1 MVSDQKRLSERIN
14 GVTGL
19 DLTPDEYSMISTA
32 MASSKNP
39 DETANRFAQAL
50 TYSHNSG
57 ITFEEAYSNLDALNL
72 NQLGRKVDVT
82 QTGTKAVINS
92 FKIGKLT
99 VKRQR
104 IAQEAYRA
112 YQNGM
117 DVSSILSSDVA
128 KEIEALDN
136 EIADLQDYM
145 PRAWYTEI
153 AKNAA
158 NTLSYSFNV
167 AAAAAA
173 GKALGAVAGSNPVS
187 AGLATLF
194 SFLEG
199 YQLTKYGNWYDNI
212 KAGVDPKVADA
223 VQTVSAGIQAA
234 IESYLD
240 VNVGLVKSLGSGT
253 AKSIASNTLKNMY
266 VNGTLNKVGMFFT
279 KYAINMAS
287 EGTEEFLQEITE
299 EVFDNMAFSLSGKE
313 APNELKD
320 ILANS
325 IKAFAGGA
333 SSAIILGIGDA
344 AYETKMNVNY
354 AQNLKKEAIANPS
367 KETFINNHI
376 NDEELGTASRK
387 DKSEI
392 LSKAYDN
399 TRKAAQEEGVSVS
412 EAKTIDTDFDINDDF
427 NPETDSD
434 EARTSEQP
442 VEPVKRMDNGRLRV
456 QESQR
461 VTQNSDGTESHTLNI
476 GSRGSSTRYGYV
488 DYTIDT
494 QNKTVTIDQVATRL
508 GYEDL
513 ARDAVME
520 VERSH
525 EGWNIE
531 WNPETAAQQAIKEQI
546 VNDPN
551 NPNRGNLQW
560 FNEGEDVDTNIQVG
574 EWIKKTFSNLTTE
587 QSVVAAKLLE
597 FTAKSQGVDT
607 KTWINDH
614 IQNLQSF
621 DESGKKGAVSFN
633 DSDIKA
639 IIYAGENADF
649 STFSH
654 ETFHVLVRTS
664 QAASK
669 LAEAFRNASQSSDFA
684 RYVNSHKQIIKM
696 DLDEVLEAVK
706 DMGDN
711 PLEWT
716 RAQHEVAAT
725 FFESYLRDGKT
736 FSEKLKNIFTQIA
749 DWFHRIYKALRGEN
763 SLNDE
768 IVKAYDEIL
777 AGNPELRKT
786 VEASNSDTDQQNNVK
801 SEEFSPEDEDEDNG
815 LDEYG
820 NPLYQSED
828 RESRIASF
836 TDESNYS
843 PENIEGNVY
852 IDAAR
857 KELSNKNSIE
867 KAQYEKELMMAH
879 KLSEHFNCK
888 VFMLP
893 PTIEDGFIYVEKQSN
908 PDSVVKG
915 FFVDFKQINTDKP
928 NSVQRAM
935 KEGIRQA
942 DAVYIELG
950 DNISIGNATRA
961 LIGQVKSNNNNHEGF
976 GIVISDSAGNFK
988 EYQIIKKRLV
998 ESPFIGGAEL
1008 APLSNDNYSAKSSA
1022 VKSGIK
1028 RLYQQDG
1035 TAIEEYKGTL
1045 VVTHNLTE
1053 GNLEGVLGIG
1063 GMPMP
1068 SLAVTRPD
1076 IKIDSFGPITLV
1088 GDSQLANQ
1096 LMRNGEIFDR
1106 DMWSPTAPRPEFKV
1120 DKKGLKKFDDWI
1132 RDLPYKGSLHVNMTN
1147 ALMDYQKNSPESLAS
1162 FYAYKD
1168 GIRMEYCKENGIDVE
1183 IPYRLVRY
1191 NYDDRIMKAAKAWA
1205 EEHNER
1211 YLSFEQTAEFQ
1222 KAIKPAVDEVL
1233 AEMEA
1238 EYERK
1243 YSKEN
1248 TSKFKMNIGHALI
1261 EFVRDNLTTD
1271 NFHELSNLLSEAS
1284 LYEEGK
1290 KEMDVYAL
1298 KDTLDKV
1305 APAADVEKWLLEK
1318 KFSGIFSDPM
1328 ITIGRSKVP
1337 YNAQNIFEAMR
1348 RSQYVGNGLGT
1359 ITYSNSLAA
1368 SSGARA
1374 LRTRQAVAEKEGLL
1388 GDVKDENYEDAFNSY
1403 HDLAVKNYKYND
1415 TWDALD
1421 DSNKAIAKYLES
1433 NNRTTE
1439 NLKQQLKKLDFNVT
1453 DELVSEAQKLVDYIE
1468 GMTRRYF
1475 EAKPR
1480 RIMQLSDFKYAIVP
1494 TNAKAETAQV
1504 LQQAGLSVVRSD
1516 SREEA
1521 LKKIAEND
1529 TKVLWQLDNMTES
1542 SLIAE
1547 AKDFQTKDEFIEFE
1561 KAFDLD
1567 GISSEEL
1574 SEIWDKAHGV
1584 YQVKKEEYTS
1594 PIDPNMPEEDKDEA
1608 FRVIMSTDEGIKA
1621 FIQRLRDAFSAR
1633 RDVRRSGGQ
1642 IGVYTEEDYNA
1653 IMQDIAN
1660 ADRVETEAAP
1670 YITALA
1676 KSNKDITP
1684 EAISKVRGMIN
1695 NSLRDYRDLYSQ
1707 IIGDE
1712 NFAAGVYNE
1721 FLPNIKDSRANGMR
1735 ITQRKDL
1742 ANRIEGEQ
1750 LREEIRRGT
1759 EKYDGTAEK
1768 VMAVYD
1774 KELKDLQDDY
1784 AKLKEQYD
1792 KTYLKM
1798 SVEQQ
1803 SAVRKAQQIKKM
1815 ESAIARERQ
1824 NVRMKLDSGRRV
1836 STEQLQKLNGWEDE
1850 LNLLHEEIKELRK
1863 QDAVKATIERH
1874 EALDKL
1880 KEAIRQKQRDK
1891 AAVEAVH
1898 RYKRELYN
1906 SIVEKIPNNV
1916 DWSYVQKINE
1926 VIATIKGIQGY
1937 QNNSIMIDGKRMKLE
1952 DFRKGVEDGSIKI
1965 EGLSDYQLKRYL
1977 NTSLADLT
1985 ISDLETLKDTVDY
1998 YKMMGKQMW
2007 QAKVDQRNFEAEMFR
2022 NQILGQVYKAKSY
2035 DPEKDHLAGS
2045 AESDTV
2051 KKKGLL
2057 KGGFYKTLNWNR
2069 KAQIIDNDSKGLNY
2083 DLTVEER
2090 RQHQDEMLRGIR
2102 DRVNPVKA
2110 ILEETGL
2117 KEQDFYKTVPVVFP
2131 DGKVEN
2137 FTIGRLAYGMLADK
2151 NERNLYAVSYGN
2163 LVTQA
2168 EKEAMTGTQDQA
2180 NDQIKKLGNTRYQAF
2195 KAQAEEFFN
2204 EHPEY
2209 MKVIDAIVADWN
2221 SEENL
2226 ARIQKILIDEYNK
2239 PMEVEGFYMTM
2250 HRQDFD
2256 GTESAY
2262 RLQDDMYNLNA
2273 GKSKTTPDKGF
2284 TESRI
2289 DISPMNQQPV
2299 DMDIYRVWLQSV
2311 EDQENVI
2318 ANLPYIRKLNR
2329 IYKNHGSK
2337 GLRSAIENAH
2347 GSAILTDLDNYI
2359 NEVANSALFSDT
2371 QEINGYVGLLRGQLY
2386 TAYLGYKMSG
2396 IVLQGI
2402 TSPMPSLQ
2410 EVNPA
2415 ALAKGLLQMTFHPVS
2430 TWKKI
2435 CELSPYMEHRSMNPT
2450 IEAIRKYA
2458 SQYTD
2463 SKMKAAYKKFL
2474 EFGTEGLEAVDRW
2487 AVAGSWLAVY
2497 EKKLKEL
2504 GDSTEGIKAA
2514 AHYADNFIRDTQ
2526 PTGDVT
2532 ELAPL
2537 FKSKNAFAQ
2546 AFTQFQVSLNV
2557 IWNNITYDLP
2567 KAVKHHEFAKAAG
2580 IVFGYAL
2587 AGILLNL
2594 AQEGVDEDDEPEDIA
2609 AKLAYAA
2616 TTQFTQSTPLLG
2628 SLVDSSFKRAITG
2641 EGGWVTNTNQL
2652 YPGLSNIAS
2661 GLDSIMAKG
2670 INANNSAKIA
2680 KGLAIMTGLPT
2691 SGASEIWQTFFDRSL
2706 VDAINEGDLN
2716 FTFNPGALL
2725 GRRDY

>member
-344 AYETKMNVNY
+344 AYETKMNVKY
-354 AQNLKKEAIANPS
+354 AQDLKKEAIANPS

-376 NDEELGTASRK
+376 DDEELGTASRK

-607 KTWINDH
+607 RTWINDH

-621 DESGKKGAVSFN
+621 DEAGKKGAVSFN

-669 LAEAFRNASQSSDFA
+669 LAEAFRNASQSADFA

-950 DNISIGNATRA
+950 DNISIDNATRA

-976 GIVISDSAGNFK
+976 GIVISDSVGNFK

-1022 VKSGIK
+1022 VKTDT
-1028 RLYQQDG
+1028 LYQSAWHGSPADF
-1035 TAIEEYKGTL
+1035 EEFDTSHIGEG
-1045 VVTHNLTE
+1045 E
-1053 GNLEGVLGIG
+1053 GNQSFGWGIYVTNSKTIAKEYAERLAKKWVYFNGKRVNPALDLDNHLSYVAYIFQGNDYSLPRTKADLKSRIASANRLLKQFKDDPAFIAEVKKNKQFFTEVLA
-1063 GMPMP
+1063 
-1068 SLAVTRPD
+1068 LLND
-1076 IKIDSFGPITLV
+1076 HIDSFKVRPERNLYNVDLPDDNGSNYIYWDKEYKPSEFRKVIEAARKMMPLEEQKYFISDYGFDSDYITGQNLYNTLSLAFGRDDKKTSLFLRDQGFV
-1088 GDSQLANQ
+1088 GINYPAGTLSNRPSKARNYVIF
-1096 LMRNGEIFDR
+1096 NGEDIGI
-1106 DMWSPTAPRPEFKV
+1106 TN
-1120 DKKGLKKFDDWI
+1120 
-1132 RDLPYKGSLHVNMTN
+1132 HV
-1147 ALMDYQKNSPESLAS
+1147 
-1162 FYAYKD
+1162 
-1168 GIRMEYCKENGIDVE
+1168 
-1183 IPYRLVRY
+1183 
-1191 NYDDRIMKAAKAWA
+1191 
-1205 EEHNER
+1205 
-1211 YLSFEQTAEFQ
+1211 
-1222 KAIKPAVDEVL
+1222 
-1233 AEMEA
+1233 
-1238 EYERK
+1238 
-1243 YSKEN
+1243 
-1248 TSKFKMNIGHALI
+1248 
-1261 EFVRDNLTTD
+1261 
-1271 NFHELSNLLSEAS
+1271 
-1284 LYEEGK
+1284 LY
-1290 KEMDVYAL
+1290 
-1298 KDTLDKV
+1298 
-1305 APAADVEKWLLEK
+1305 
-1318 KFSGIFSDPM
+1318 
-1328 ITIGRSKVP
+1328 
-1337 YNAQNIFEAMR
+1337 
-1348 RSQYVGNGLGT
+1348 
-1359 ITYSNSLAA
+1359 
-1368 SSGARA
+1368 
-1374 LRTRQAVAEKEGLL
+1374 
-1388 GDVKDENYEDAFNSY
+1388 
-1403 HDLAVKNYKYND
+1403 
-1415 TWDALD
+1415 
-1421 DSNKAIAKYLES
+1421 
-1433 NNRTTE
+1433 
-1439 NLKQQLKKLDFNVT
+1439 
-1453 DELVSEAQKLVDYIE
+1453 
-1468 GMTRRYF
+1468 
-1475 EAKPR
+1475 
-1480 RIMQLSDFKYAIVP
+1480 
-1494 TNAKAETAQV
+1494 
-1504 LQQAGLSVVRSD
+1504 
-1516 SREEA
+1516 
-1521 LKKIAEND
+1521 
-1529 TKVLWQLDNMTES
+1529 QLDNMTES

-1774 KELKDLQDDY
+1774 KELKDFQDDY

-1803 SAVRKAQQIKKM
+1803 SAVKKAQQIKKM

-2069 KAQIIDNDSKGLNY
+2069 KAQIIDNNNKGLNY

-2180 NDQIKKLGNTRYQAF
+2180 NDQIKKLGNARYQAF

-2347 GSAILTDLDNYI
+2347 GNAILTDLDNYI

-2371 QEINGYVGLLRGQLY
+2371 QEINGIIGKLRGGLY

-2430 TWKKI
+2430 TWKKV
-2435 CELSPYMEHRSMNPT
+2435 CELSPYMEHRSMNPA

-2463 SKMKAAYKKFL
+2463 SKMKTAYKQFL
-2474 EFGTEGLEAVDRW
+2474 EFGTEGLEMIDRW

-2504 GDSTEGIKAA
+2504 GDSAEGIKAA

-2587 AGILLNL
+2587 AGMLLNL
-2594 AQEGVDEDDEPEDIA
+2594 VQDGFDEDDEPEDIA
-2609 AKLAYAA
+2609 KQLAYAA
-2616 TTQFTQSTPLLG
+2616 TTQFTQSVPLLG
-2628 SLVDSSFKRAITG
+2628 SITDGISKSLITG
-2641 EGGWVTNTNQL
+2641 ESGFIYNTNQL
-2652 YPGLSNIAS
+2652 YPGISNITT
-2661 GLDSIMAKG
+2661 GLNQMLTSKKG
-2670 INANNSAKIA
+2670 ITPSAIKNVT
-2680 KGLAIMTGLPT
+2680 KGIAIMTGLPT

>member
-173 GKALGAVAGSNPVS
+173 GKALGAVAGGNPVS

-299 EVFDNMAFSLSGKE
+299 EVFDNIAFSLSGKE

-344 AYETKMNVNY
+344 AYETKMNVKY
-354 AQNLKKEAIANPS
+354 AQDLKKEAIANPS

-376 NDEELGTASRK
+376 DDEELGTASRK

-399 TRKAAQEEGVSVS
+399 TRKAAQEGGVSVS

-607 KTWINDH
+607 RTWINDH

-621 DESGKKGAVSFN
+621 DESGKKGAVSFD

-669 LAEAFRNASQSSDFA
+669 LAEAFRNASQSADFA
-684 RYVNSHKQIIKM
+684 KYVNSHKQIIKM

-749 DWFHRIYKALRGEN
+749 DWFHKIYKALRGEN

-777 AGNPELRKT
+777 AGNPELKKT
-786 VEASNSDTDQQNNVK
+786 VEASDSDTTQQNGAE
-801 SEEFSPEDEDEDNG
+801 SEDFSVEDEDEDNG

-820 NPLYQSED
+820 NRLYQID
-828 RESRIASF
+828 
-836 TDESNYS
+836 
-843 PENIEGNVY
+843 NV
-852 IDAAR
+852 
-857 KELSNKNSIE
+857 IE
-867 KAQYEKELMMAH
+867 KYTDKSRYEKKNIFDDVYVDSARMAESKKSNQERLNFERELASARRF
-879 KLSEHFNCK
+879 SEHFDCE
-888 VFMLP
+888 VYLLP
-893 PTIEDGFIYVEKQSN
+893 PKEAGSVIYKAKHSN
-908 PDSVVKG
+908 PDAIVNG
-915 FFVDFKQINTDKP
+915 TFIDFKENNSGNEGTIKNLFDK
-928 NSVQRAM
+928 AT
-935 KEGIRQA
+935 KQA
-942 DAVYIELG
+942 DAVYLTISGGTTLEQAAKWINGKVTQKGNIE
-950 DNISIGNATRA
+950 N
-961 LIGQVKSNNNNHEGF
+961 F
-976 GIVISDSAGNFK
+976 GVVLSDSNGNFAEYKVK
-988 EYQIIKKRLV
+988 EKRLI
-998 ESPFIGGAEL
+998 ESPFIRETGTK
-1008 APLSNDNYSAKSSA
+1008 SSFTYNYNAKSSA

-1045 VVTHNLTE
+1045 VVTHNLTK

-1132 RDLPYKGSLHVNMTN
+1132 RDLPYKDSLHVNMTN
-1147 ALMDYQKNSPESLAS
+1147 TLMDYQKNSPESLAS

-1168 GIRMEYCKENGIDVE
+1168 GIRIEYCKENGIDVE

-1205 EEHNER
+1205 VEHNER

-1222 KAIKPAVDEVL
+1222 KAIKPVVDEVL

-1271 NFHELSNLLSEAS
+1271 NVHELSNLLSEAS

-1298 KDTLDKV
+1298 NDTLDKV

-1803 SAVRKAQQIKKM
+1803 SAVKKAQQIKKM

-1965 EGLSDYQLKRYL
+1965 EGLSDYQLKCYL

-2022 NQILGQVYKAKSY
+2022 NQILSQVYKSNSY

-2069 KAQIIDNDSKGLNY
+2069 KAQIIDNDNKGLNY

-2180 NDQIKKLGNTRYQAF
+2180 NDQIKKLGNARYQAF

-2209 MKVIDAIVADWN
+2209 MKVVDAIVADWN

-2347 GSAILTDLDNYI
+2347 GNAILTDLDNYI

-2371 QEINGYVGLLRGQLY
+2371 QEINGIIGKLRGGLY

-2435 CELSPYMEHRSMNPT
+2435 CELSPYMEHRSMNPA

-2463 SKMKAAYKKFL
+2463 SKMKTAYKQFL
-2474 EFGTEGLEAVDRW
+2474 EFGTEGLEMIDRW

-2504 GDSTEGIKAA
+2504 GDSAEGIKAA

-2526 PTGDVT
+2526 PTGDAT

-2567 KAVKHHEFAKAAG
+2567 RVVKHHEFAKAAG

-2587 AGILLNL
+2587 AGMLLNL
-2594 AQEGVDEDDEPEDIA
+2594 AQDWPDEDKEPEDIA
-2609 AKLAYAA
+2609 KQLAYAA
-2616 TTQFTQSTPLLG
+2616 TTQFTQSVPLLG
-2628 SLVDSSFKRAITG
+2628 SITDGISKSLITG
-2641 EGGWVTNTNQL
+2641 ESGFVYNTNQL
-2652 YPGLSNIAS
+2652 YPGISNITT
-2661 GLDSIMAKG
+2661 GLNQMLTSKKG
-2670 INANNSAKIA
+2670 ITPSAIKNVT
-2680 KGLAIMTGLPT
+2680 KGIAIMTGLPT
-2691 SGASEIWQTFFDRSL
+2691 SGASEIWKTFFDRSL
-2706 VDAINEGDLN
+2706 IDAINEGDLN

>member
-313 APNELKD
+313 APNELKG

-344 AYETKMNVNY
+344 AYETKMNVKY
-354 AQNLKKEAIANPS
+354 AQDLKKEAIANPS

-376 NDEELGTASRK
+376 DDEELGTASRK

-399 TRKAAQEEGVSVS
+399 TRKAAQEEGVSIS

-607 KTWINDH
+607 RTWINDH

-621 DESGKKGAVSFN
+621 DESGKKGAVSFD

-669 LAEAFRNASQSSDFA
+669 LAEAFRNASQSADFA

-777 AGNPELRKT
+777 AGNPELKKT
-786 VEASNSDTDQQNNVK
+786 VEASDSGTTQQNSAE
-801 SEEFSPEDEDEDNG
+801 SEDFSAEDEDEDNG

-820 NPLYQSED
+820 NRLYQID
-828 RESRIASF
+828 
-836 TDESNYS
+836 
-843 PENIEGNVY
+843 NV
-852 IDAAR
+852 
-857 KELSNKNSIE
+857 IE
-867 KAQYEKELMMAH
+867 KYTDRSRYEKENIFDDVYVDSARMAES
-879 KLSEHFNCK
+879 KKSNQERLNFERELASAKRFSEHFDCE
-888 VFMLP
+888 VYLLP
-893 PTIEDGFIYVEKQSN
+893 PKEAGSVIYKAKHSN
-908 PDSVVKG
+908 PDAIVNG
-915 FFVDFKQINTDKP
+915 TFIDFKENNSGNEGTIKNLFDK
-928 NSVQRAM
+928 AT
-935 KEGIRQA
+935 KQA
-942 DAVYIELG
+942 DAVYLTLSGGTTLEQAAKWING
-950 DNISIGNATRA
+950 KVAQKGNI
-961 LIGQVKSNNNNHEGF
+961 EGF
-976 GIVISDSAGNFK
+976 GVVLSDSNENFAEYKVK
-988 EYQIIKKRLV
+988 EKRLI
-998 ESPFIGGAEL
+998 ESPFIRETGTK
-1008 APLSNDNYSAKSSA
+1008 SSFTYNYNAKSSA
-1022 VKSGIK
+1022 VKTDT
-1028 RLYQQDG
+1028 LYQSAWHGSPADF
-1035 TAIEEYKGTL
+1035 EEFETSHIGEG
-1045 VVTHNLTE
+1045 E
-1053 GNLEGVLGIG
+1053 GNQSFGWGIYVTNSKTIAKEYAERLAKKWVYFNGKRVNPALDLDNHLSYVAYIFQGNDYSLPRTKADLKSRIASANRLLKQFKDDPAFIAEVKKNKQFFTEVLA
-1063 GMPMP
+1063 
-1068 SLAVTRPD
+1068 LLND
-1076 IKIDSFGPITLV
+1076 HIDSFKVRPERDLYNVDLPDDNGSNYIYWDKEYKPSEFRKVIEAARKMMPLEEQKYFISDYGFDSDYITGQNLYSTLSLAFGRDDKKTSLFLRDQGFV
-1088 GDSQLANQ
+1088 GINHPAGTLSNKPSKARNYVIF
-1096 LMRNGEIFDR
+1096 NGEDIGI
-1106 DMWSPTAPRPEFKV
+1106 TN
-1120 DKKGLKKFDDWI
+1120 
-1132 RDLPYKGSLHVNMTN
+1132 HV
-1147 ALMDYQKNSPESLAS
+1147 
-1162 FYAYKD
+1162 
-1168 GIRMEYCKENGIDVE
+1168 
-1183 IPYRLVRY
+1183 
-1191 NYDDRIMKAAKAWA
+1191 
-1205 EEHNER
+1205 
-1211 YLSFEQTAEFQ
+1211 
-1222 KAIKPAVDEVL
+1222 
-1233 AEMEA
+1233 
-1238 EYERK
+1238 
-1243 YSKEN
+1243 
-1248 TSKFKMNIGHALI
+1248 
-1261 EFVRDNLTTD
+1261 
-1271 NFHELSNLLSEAS
+1271 
-1284 LYEEGK
+1284 LY
-1290 KEMDVYAL
+1290 
-1298 KDTLDKV
+1298 
-1305 APAADVEKWLLEK
+1305 
-1318 KFSGIFSDPM
+1318 
-1328 ITIGRSKVP
+1328 
-1337 YNAQNIFEAMR
+1337 
-1348 RSQYVGNGLGT
+1348 
-1359 ITYSNSLAA
+1359 
-1368 SSGARA
+1368 
-1374 LRTRQAVAEKEGLL
+1374 
-1388 GDVKDENYEDAFNSY
+1388 
-1403 HDLAVKNYKYND
+1403 
-1415 TWDALD
+1415 
-1421 DSNKAIAKYLES
+1421 
-1433 NNRTTE
+1433 
-1439 NLKQQLKKLDFNVT
+1439 
-1453 DELVSEAQKLVDYIE
+1453 
-1468 GMTRRYF
+1468 
-1475 EAKPR
+1475 
-1480 RIMQLSDFKYAIVP
+1480 
-1494 TNAKAETAQV
+1494 
-1504 LQQAGLSVVRSD
+1504 
-1516 SREEA
+1516 
-1521 LKKIAEND
+1521 
-1529 TKVLWQLDNMTES
+1529 QLDNMTES

-1803 SAVRKAQQIKKM
+1803 SAVKKAQQIKKM

-1850 LNLLHEEIKELRK
+1850 LNLLHEEIKGLRK

-1998 YKMMGKQMW
+1998 YKIMGKQMW
-2007 QAKVDQRNFEAEMFR
+2007 QAKVDQKNFEAEMFR
-2022 NQILGQVYKAKSY
+2022 NQILSQVYKSNSY

-2069 KAQIIDNDSKGLNY
+2069 KAQIIDNDNKGLNY

-2180 NDQIKKLGNTRYQAF
+2180 NDQIKKLGNARYQAF

-2226 ARIQKILIDEYNK
+2226 ARIQRILIDEYNK

-2273 GKSKTTPDKGF
+2273 GKSKTTPDNGF

-2347 GSAILTDLDNYI
+2347 GNAILTDLDNYI

-2415 ALAKGLLQMTFHPVS
+2415 ALAKGLLQMTFHPIS
-2430 TWKKI
+2430 TWKKV
-2435 CELSPYMEHRSMNPT
+2435 CELSPYMEHRSMNPS
-2450 IEAIRKYA
+2450 IEVIKKYA

-2474 EFGTEGLEAVDRW
+2474 EFGTEGLEMIDRW

-2504 GDSTEGIKAA
+2504 GDSAEGIKAA

-2567 KAVKHHEFAKAAG
+2567 KAVKHHEFAKATG
-2580 IVFGYAL
+2580 IVFGYAF

>member
-1 MVSDQKRLSERIN
+1 MTLYQQQERQAEQNNNPSITDILAKQTREMVSDQKRLSEKIN

-344 AYETKMNVNY
+344 AYETKMNVKY
-354 AQNLKKEAIANPS
+354 AQDLKKEAIANPS

-376 NDEELGTASRK
+376 DDEELGTASRK

-412 EAKTIDTDFDINDDF
+412 EAKTIDTDYDINDDF

-607 KTWINDH
+607 RTWINDH

-669 LAEAFRNASQSSDFA
+669 LADAFRNASQSADFA

-777 AGNPELRKT
+777 AGNPELKKT
-786 VEASNSDTDQQNNVK
+786 VEASDSVTTQQNGAE
-801 SEEFSPEDEDEDNG
+801 SEDFSAEDEDEDNG

-820 NPLYQSED
+820 NPLYQSENKTEPETLTFNGKSFSELSPEAQNRIRRLLPLAKITFTTNENGESIILAGNSEAMKIALEFVKNENITNKD
-828 RESRIASF
+828 SGNTGIITGTTQNEIASNKSSYKSLLNGFDNYCHFTAGANLKMLFERAVLTESRNDRNNDRNIKAIHIYSAAVDFGEGDLGAVQILAKEVNNKDHLYSLEIA
-836 TDESNYS
+836 E
-843 PENIEGNVY
+843 I
-852 IDAAR
+852 
-857 KELSNKNSIE
+857 K
-867 KAQYEKELMMAH
+867 
-879 KLSEHFNCK
+879 KLS
-888 VFMLP
+888 P
-893 PTIEDGFIYVEKQSN
+893 
-908 PDSVVKG
+908 KG
-915 FFVDFKQINTDKP
+915 WDEVD
-928 NSVQRAM
+928 
-935 KEGIRQA
+935 
-942 DAVYIELG
+942 
-950 DNISIGNATRA
+950 
-961 LIGQVKSNNNNHEGF
+961 
-976 GIVISDSAGNFK
+976 
-988 EYQIIKKRLV
+988 IIKLLPAD
-998 ESPFIGGAEL
+998 SFGGAEL

-1022 VKSGIK
+1022 VKTDT
-1028 RLYQQDG
+1028 LYQSAWHGSPADFEEFD
-1035 TAIEEYKGTL
+1035 TAHIGEG
-1045 VVTHNLTE
+1045 E
-1053 GNLEGVLGIG
+1053 GNQSFGWGIYVTNSKTIAKEYAERLAKKWVYFNGKRVNPALDLDNHLSYVAYIFQGNDYSLPRTKADLKSRIASANRLLKQFKDDPAFIAEVKKNKQFFTEVLA
-1063 GMPMP
+1063 
-1068 SLAVTRPD
+1068 LLND
-1076 IKIDSFGPITLV
+1076 HIDSFKVRPERNLYNVDLPDDNGSNYIYWDKEYKPSEFRKVIEAARKMMPLEEQKYFISDYGFDSDYITGQNLYNTLSLAFGRDDKKTSLFLRDQGFV
-1088 GDSQLANQ
+1088 GINYPAGTLSNRPSKARNYVIF
-1096 LMRNGEIFDR
+1096 NGEDIGI
-1106 DMWSPTAPRPEFKV
+1106 TN
-1120 DKKGLKKFDDWI
+1120 
-1132 RDLPYKGSLHVNMTN
+1132 HV
-1147 ALMDYQKNSPESLAS
+1147 
-1162 FYAYKD
+1162 
-1168 GIRMEYCKENGIDVE
+1168 
-1183 IPYRLVRY
+1183 
-1191 NYDDRIMKAAKAWA
+1191 
-1205 EEHNER
+1205 
-1211 YLSFEQTAEFQ
+1211 
-1222 KAIKPAVDEVL
+1222 
-1233 AEMEA
+1233 
-1238 EYERK
+1238 
-1243 YSKEN
+1243 
-1248 TSKFKMNIGHALI
+1248 
-1261 EFVRDNLTTD
+1261 
-1271 NFHELSNLLSEAS
+1271 
-1284 LYEEGK
+1284 LY
-1290 KEMDVYAL
+1290 
-1298 KDTLDKV
+1298 
-1305 APAADVEKWLLEK
+1305 
-1318 KFSGIFSDPM
+1318 
-1328 ITIGRSKVP
+1328 
-1337 YNAQNIFEAMR
+1337 
-1348 RSQYVGNGLGT
+1348 
-1359 ITYSNSLAA
+1359 
-1368 SSGARA
+1368 
-1374 LRTRQAVAEKEGLL
+1374 
-1388 GDVKDENYEDAFNSY
+1388 
-1403 HDLAVKNYKYND
+1403 
-1415 TWDALD
+1415 
-1421 DSNKAIAKYLES
+1421 
-1433 NNRTTE
+1433 
-1439 NLKQQLKKLDFNVT
+1439 
-1453 DELVSEAQKLVDYIE
+1453 
-1468 GMTRRYF
+1468 
-1475 EAKPR
+1475 
-1480 RIMQLSDFKYAIVP
+1480 
-1494 TNAKAETAQV
+1494 
-1504 LQQAGLSVVRSD
+1504 
-1516 SREEA
+1516 
-1521 LKKIAEND
+1521 
-1529 TKVLWQLDNMTES
+1529 QLDNMTES

-1547 AKDFQTKDEFIEFE
+1547 AKDFQTKDEFIGFE

-1742 ANRIEGEQ
+1742 ANRIEGEL

-1803 SAVRKAQQIKKM
+1803 SAVKKAQQIKKM

-1836 STEQLQKLNGWEDE
+1836 STEQLQKLNGWEEE

-1880 KEAIRQKQRDK
+1880 REAIRQKQRDK

-2022 NQILGQVYKAKSY
+2022 NQILSQVYKSNSY

-2117 KEQDFYKTVPVVFP
+2117 KEQDFYKTIPVVFP

-2180 NDQIKKLGNTRYQAF
+2180 NDQIKKLGNARYQAF

-2371 QEINGYVGLLRGQLY
+2371 QEINGIIGKLRGGLY

-2430 TWKKI
+2430 TWKKV
-2435 CELSPYMEHRSMNPT
+2435 CELSPYMEHRSMNPA

-2463 SKMKAAYKKFL
+2463 SKMKTAYKQFL
-2474 EFGTEGLEAVDRW
+2474 EFGTEGLEMIDRW

-2504 GDSTEGIKAA
+2504 GDSAEGIKAA

-2587 AGILLNL
+2587 AGMLLNL
-2594 AQEGVDEDDEPEDIA
+2594 VQDGFDEDDEPEDIA
-2609 AKLAYAA
+2609 KQLAYAA
-2616 TTQFTQSTPLLG
+2616 TTQFTQSVPLLG
-2628 SLVDSSFKRAITG
+2628 SITDGISKSLITG
-2641 EGGWVTNTNQL
+2641 ESGFVYNTNQL
-2652 YPGLSNIAS
+2652 YPGISNITT
-2661 GLDSIMAKG
+2661 GLNQMLTSKKG
-2670 INANNSAKIA
+2670 ITPSAIKNVT
-2680 KGLAIMTGLPT
+2680 KGIAIMTGLPT